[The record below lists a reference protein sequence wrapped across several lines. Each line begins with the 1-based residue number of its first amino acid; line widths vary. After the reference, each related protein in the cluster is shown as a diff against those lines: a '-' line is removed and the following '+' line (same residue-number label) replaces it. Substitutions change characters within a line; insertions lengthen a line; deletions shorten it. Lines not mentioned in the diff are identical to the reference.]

1 MRADCVPNDR
11 TRKENAGDCFLW
23 SCSFSFHFAAGA
35 GRMKEVE
42 KLESLREDWL
52 CESGAEG
59 QSHRGSQAGSCELF
73 FDSLLEEA
81 QRGGSEHLPSAAA
94 VTQADVSIKL
104 WQNGFTVNGEFRS
117 YGDGASQ
124 QFLNAIRKGEL
135 PSELRGRFSQEEVAV
150 RVEDKKE
157 QVFVPRKP
165 AFAPFSGRG
174 HRLGSATPRIVSKA
188 SGGGGRAPEAPGGP
202 SRPPEPLGAR
212 HQHPDLVGRRQEARP
227 EVQRVAQGEPR
238 PGLHPELRGLAE
250 ERPLQPGHGSSGPA
264 ATGRRAHAGGGGA
277 AERRGHPET
286 PRPPGSRRLTAF
298 RARCSP
304 GRLLA
309 GVKSGGRSHGKA
321 VLSGGGRPTL
331 QHLPA
336 PARAR
341 RAVTRETQ

>member
-1 MRADCVPNDR
+1 
-11 TRKENAGDCFLW
+11 
-23 SCSFSFHFAAGA
+23 
-35 GRMKEVE
+35 MKEVE

-188 SGGGGRAPEAPGGP
+188 SGGEAGPPKPLAAPAVPLNPSEPVTSIQIWLADGRRLVQRFNVSHRVSHVRDFIRSCEGSPRSAPFSLVTALPGLRPLDDALTLEEAGLRNAVVIQRRPAPRAP
-202 SRPPEPLGAR
+202 
-212 HQHPDLVGRRQEARP
+212 
-227 EVQRVAQGEPR
+227 
-238 PGLHPELRGLAE
+238 
-250 ERPLQPGHGSSGPA
+250 
-264 ATGRRAHAGGGGA
+264 
-277 AERRGHPET
+277 
-286 PRPPGSRRLTAF
+286 
-298 RARCSP
+298 
-304 GRLLA
+304 
-309 GVKSGGRSHGKA
+309 A
-321 VLSGGGRPTL
+321 V
-331 QHLPA
+331 
-336 PARAR
+336 
-341 RAVTRETQ
+341 